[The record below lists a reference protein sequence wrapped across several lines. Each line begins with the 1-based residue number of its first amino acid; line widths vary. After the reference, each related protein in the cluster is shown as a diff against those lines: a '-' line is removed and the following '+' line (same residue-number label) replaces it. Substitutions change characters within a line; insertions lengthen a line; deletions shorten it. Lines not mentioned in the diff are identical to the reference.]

1 MIRFTLRGAL
11 AAALVL
17 AIGLP
22 RTAHAEYAPV
32 LHLLPEGAAPQ
43 LQLLPDLV
51 ETKKKKKKPAPAP
64 TPDTSTPT
72 PDLGTTPGEATPT
85 PVPAREAEPP
95 RPAPVAKDVPAAAP
109 ADNSSSSG
117 DMNFDLLGESKH
129 HEPTAAELAIAHEAE
144 VRRTT
149 LTIHQTAG
157 LATLGLLAATVL
169 VGQLNYMDKFA
180 GSAPSNTAK
189 WETPHTVLAFATFGG
204 FAATGMLG
212 LFAPVPYD
220 KPVKADTTLA
230 HKLCMGA
237 ATLGMM
243 SELGLGVYTASREGY
258 GNQKGIAQAHQIIG
272 FSTLVFMSAGA
283 SAFLF

>member
-1 MIRFTLRGAL
+1 MIRFTLRGAVVAGLVIAL
-11 AAALVL
+11 AV
-17 AIGLP
+17 P
-22 RTAHAEYAPV
+22 KTAHAEYQPV
-32 LHLLPEGAAPQ
+32 LHLMPEGAAPQ
-43 LQLLPDLV
+43 LQLMPDLV
-51 ETKKKKKKPAPAP
+51 DAKTKKKKKKPAPAP
-64 TPDTSTPT
+64 TPDTSTPA
-72 PDLGTTPGEATPT
+72 PDLGTSPSPDSSAP
-85 PVPAREAEPP
+85 EPESP
-95 RPAPVAKDVPAAAP
+95 SVSPAPVVKDVPAA
-109 ADNSSSSG
+109 SSSSSSSGG
-117 DMNFDLLGESKH
+117 DMNFDLLGESKPR
-129 HEPTAAELAIAHEAE
+129 ERSAAELAIAHDAE

-180 GSAPSNTAK
+180 GSAPSNSAK
-189 WETPHTVLAFATFGG
+189 WEAPHTVLAFATLGG

-258 GNQKGIAQAHQIIG
+258 TNQKSIAQAHQIIG

>member
-1 MIRFTLRGAL
+1 MSPT
-11 AAALVL
+11 AA
-17 AIGLP
+17 G
-22 RTAHAEYAPV
+22 
-32 LHLLPEGAAPQ
+32 
-43 LQLLPDLV
+43 
-51 ETKKKKKKPAPAP
+51 
-64 TPDTSTPT
+64 
-72 PDLGTTPGEATPT
+72 
-85 PVPAREAEPP
+85 
-95 RPAPVAKDVPAAAP
+95 KDVPAASSS
-109 ADNSSSSG
+109 SSSSG
-117 DMNFDLLGESKH
+117 SDMNFDLLGETKPR
-129 HEPTAAELAIAHEAE
+129 ERTAAELAIAHDAE

-180 GSAPSNTAK
+180 GSAPSNTAR
-189 WETPHTVLAFATFGG
+189 WESPHTVLAFATLGG

-258 GNQKGIAQAHQIIG
+258 TNQKSIAQAHQIIG